1 MATTRPHLNCRM
13 VGVGDKQDSEA
24 RPQKVQQ
31 HSDIYYVEF
40 MGEKYKNLQ
49 KCAQDGTAGGIV
61 D

>member
-1 MATTRPHLNCRM
+1 M